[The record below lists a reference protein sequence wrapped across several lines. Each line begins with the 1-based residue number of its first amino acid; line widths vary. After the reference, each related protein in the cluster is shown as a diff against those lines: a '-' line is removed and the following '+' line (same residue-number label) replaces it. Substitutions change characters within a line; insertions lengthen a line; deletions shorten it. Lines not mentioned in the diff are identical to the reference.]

1 MQPEAPHASLVPTS
15 DSLLAYQRQALLG
28 STAAVIAHEFNN
40 LMTPVLARAEY
51 ALLRN
56 DVPMM
61 RKALECVIQQTH
73 QAMEVTRLLL
83 ELAEGHGLQPQACDL
98 AEAVEDAV
106 RALVRPLEK
115 DGIRFEARVP
125 ESLAVHADPVLLRQV
140 LTNLLLNARQAIGQ
154 GPGRVSV
161 AARPEGGMI
170 CIEIR
175 DTGCGIEP
183 RRIDEVINPFLA
195 ADPLTD
201 ATDWQRIGLGLHACR
216 LIVRQFGATLQAEAN
231 SPQGCTFRLRWPTA

>member
-1 MQPEAPHASLVPTS
+1 MQPEAPHASALS
-15 DSLLAYQRQALLG
+15 ARDGLLAYQRQALLG

-83 ELAEGHGLQPQACDL
+83 ELAEGHVVQPQACDL

-115 DGIRFEARVP
+115 DGIRFESQVP

-140 LTNLLLNARQAIGQ
+140 LTNLLLNARQAIEDR
-154 GPGRVSV
+154 PGRITVR
-161 AARPEGGMI
+161 AWDEGGRVW
-170 CIEIR
+170 IEIR
-175 DTGCGIEP
+175 DTGCGMDPQRIE
-183 RRIDEVINPFLA
+183 EVINPFLT

-201 ATDWQRIGLGLHACR
+201 ATDWQQIGLGLHACR
-216 LIVRQFGATLQAEAN
+216 LIARQFGATLRAEAN
-231 SPQGCTFRLRWPTA
+231 ETGGCTFRLSWPAA

>member
-1 MQPEAPHASLVPTS
+1 MQPEAPHASVLS
-15 DSLLAYQRQALLG
+15 ADALLAYQRQALLG

-61 RKALECVIQQTH
+61 RKALECVIRQTQ

-83 ELAEGHGLQPQACDL
+83 ELAEGHVPQPQACDV
-98 AEAVEDAV
+98 AEAIDDAV

-115 DGIRFEARVP
+115 DGIRLEVQVEEAP
-125 ESLAVHADPVLLRQV
+125 AVHADPILLRQV
-140 LTNLLLNARQAIGQ
+140 LTNLLLNARQAIGR
-154 GPGRVSV
+154 GPGRIRV
-161 AARPEGGMI
+161 AARREADRVVL
-170 CIEIR
+170 EIR
-175 DTGCGIEP
+175 DNGCGIDPE
-183 RRIDEVINPFLA
+183 RLEQVINPFLA

-201 ATDWQRIGLGLHACR
+201 ATDWQQIGLGLHACR
-216 LIVRQFGATLQAEAN
+216 LIARQFGATLQAEAN
-231 SPQGCTFRLRWPTA
+231 ADRGCTFRLDWPAA